1 MEETQARRR
10 PAERVEEIFLCVI
23 KLIMNGMLSESK
35 LAGKKRN
42 YAARDYIKLNYLKAK
57 I

>member
-1 MEETQARRR
+1 
-10 PAERVEEIFLCVI
+10 
-23 KLIMNGMLSESK
+23 MLSESK
-35 LAGKKRN
+35 LSGKKRN